1 MKLTKIT
8 LFGLVTAFG
17 LAVPTLANAQN
28 KAGADKADKGDA
40 MFKAMDTNGDGKIS
54 ADEHAAGAKK
64 MFDKMDA
71 NHDGKVTAEEM
82 TAAHEA
88 ITGQK
93 AAAGEPSSADKIK
106 QFDTNGDGALS
117 QEEYLAGSKA
127 MFDKL
132 DTNHDGYLS
141 KEEVEAGHKAMMKP
155 APQK

>member
-1 MKLTKIT
+1 
-8 LFGLVTAFG
+8 
-17 LAVPTLANAQN
+17 LAIPAAANADN
-28 KAGADKADKGDA
+28 KAADDKGDA

-54 ADEHAAGAKK
+54 VDEHTAGAKK

-93 AAAGEPSSADKIK
+93 ASAGEMSSADKIK
-106 QFDTNGDGALS
+106 QFDTNKDGVLS
-117 QEEYLAGSKA
+117 QDECLAGSKA

-132 DTNHDGYLS
+132 DTNHDGYLT
-141 KEEVEAGHKAMMKP
+141 KEEVEAGHKAMTKP
-155 APQK
+155 ANK